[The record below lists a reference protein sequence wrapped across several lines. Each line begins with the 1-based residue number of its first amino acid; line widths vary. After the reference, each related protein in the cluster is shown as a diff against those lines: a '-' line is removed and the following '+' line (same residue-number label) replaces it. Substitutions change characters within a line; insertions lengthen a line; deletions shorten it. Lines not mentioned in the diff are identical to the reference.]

1 MPHSLGYS
9 PSDYIARFEANTGFG
24 MVPPSRHED
33 WRVRAIWFK
42 RLRIEHGQEMED
54 FAHPSWEWDKA
65 FDDYITNARA
75 YENVVTSQWLA
86 RASERANRAVVAAP
100 AAVMEAVL

>member
-9 PSDYIARFEANTGFG
+9 PSDYIARYEANTGFG

-42 RLRIEHGQEMED
+42 RLRNEHGQDMED
-54 FAHPSWEWDKA
+54 CAKPSAEWDEA
-65 FDDYITNARA
+65 IDGYITNSRA
-75 YENVVTSQWLA
+75 YQNVVTNQWLA
-86 RASERANRAVVAAP
+86 RAAERANRAVVAAP
-100 AAVMEAVL
+100 AAVMEAV